1 MRRLR
6 IQSLACVLFAG
17 IPAVAVAA
25 TGGPDG
31 FGYTWADSDEPSVS
45 FDYEYTSDGAEPL
58 GDEDFLELSIGFDFE
73 FYGATFDEITITS
86 NGMAHFDGADVIG
99 YQNQALPH
107 DTYRMIAPFW
117 DDLNPANLNC
127 IYYEVMGSS
136 PSRVFVVE
144 WWDIR
149 HFDSSGAGTFEMK
162 LFEADGA
169 IEFHYEDVLFN
180 EHAVDYGAS
189 ATVGIQDG
197 AQGHALQRSF
207 EQPDLDASYA
217 VRFEPGACSDA
228 DGDGYEDQACG
239 GSDCDDS
246 DGHVY
251 PGQSEDCNG
260 IDDDCDGTIDEGCG
274 DDDDSTPGDDDDS
287 TPGDDDTGPVGDDDT
302 EPSGDDDTDGPPWG
316 DDDTKEEQD
325 PPQNLNPTFGLQC
338 NCQQDGLAARPAAAL
353 AGLALLLGWRRSR
366 P

>member
-1 MRRLR
+1 MSRLR
-6 IQSLACVLFAG
+6 IQPLVCLLCALA
-17 IPAVAVAA
+17 PATALAA

-31 FGYTWADSDEPSVS
+31 FGYTWADSDEAGVTY
-45 FDYEYTSDGAEPL
+45 DYEFTYDVVESL
-58 GDEDFLELSIGFDFE
+58 GDEDFIEISIGFDFE
-73 FYGATFDEITITS
+73 FYGCTYDEITLTS

-99 YQNQALPH
+99 YENESFPYGS
-107 DTYRMIAPFW
+107 YRMISPFW
-117 DDLNPANLNC
+117 DDLDPNNLDSL
-127 IYYEVMGSS
+127 YYEVTGSS
-136 PSRVFVVE
+136 PNRVLLVE

-149 HFDSSGAGTFEMK
+149 HYDSSAAGTFELK
-162 LFEADGA
+162 LFEVDGA
-169 IEFHYEDVLFN
+169 IEFHYEDVNFD

-197 AQGHALQRSF
+197 AQGYALQRSF
-207 EQPDLDASYA
+207 DQPELEASYA
-217 VRFEPGACSDA
+217 VRFEPPSCADA
-228 DGDGYEDQACG
+228 DGDGYQDQACG

-260 IDDDCDGTIDEGCG
+260 VDDDCDGTVDEGCG
-274 DDDDSTPGDDDDS
+274 DDDDSTPSDDDDDS
-287 TPGDDDTGPVGDDDT
+287 TPSDDDDADDDTDPN
-302 EPSGDDDTDGPPWG
+302 GDDDTDGPPWG

-338 NCQQDGLAARPAAAL
+338 NCRQDGVGVTSPAVLLIAL
-353 AGLALLLGWRRSR
+353 ALMVGCRRTH